1 MIEITRQGASMPALG
16 LGTWEM
22 RGDGAVAAVR
32 QAIDLGYRHIDTA
45 QMYGNEAEVGTAL
58 AGCGVPRDALWLTT
72 KVDNDNHAFE
82 KVKSSVEESL
92 NKLKTDYVDLLLI
105 HWPMF
110 GDAPLVET
118 LDAMAE
124 LHYAGKVRHLGVSN
138 FSAEL
143 IAEAVDDLGHQILC
157 NQVEYHPYLSQNAVK
172 AACAQRD
179 VIVTAYC
186 PIVRGLVNEDPV
198 LQAIALIHDKTPTQ
212 VTLRWLLQQ
221 DGVAAIPKA
230 ASEKNARGN
239 LDIFD
244 FELTDDEMARIATLA
259 RGHRIVDPEG
269 WRPVW
274 DAE

>member
-1 MIEITRQGASMPALG
+1 MIEITRQGTSMPALG

-58 AGCGVPRDALWLTT
+58 ADCGVPRDALWLTT
-72 KVDNDNHAFE
+72 KVDNGNHAFE

-92 NKLKTDYVDLLLI
+92 KKLKTDYVDLLLI

-110 GDAPLVET
+110 DDAPLVET

-212 VTLRWLLQQ
+212 VTLRWLVQQ

-230 ASEKNARGN
+230 ASENNARGN

-244 FELTDDEMARIATLA
+244 FELTDDEMTRIGTLA
-259 RGHRIVDPEG
+259 RGHRIVDPDG
-269 WRPVW
+269 WAPVW